1 MSPIIII
8 ETGDGSQSLY
18 NEELN
23 ETYHSTHGA
32 LTESEHIFIK
42 HGLDYLKNSGR
53 EHINILEVGFG
64 TGLNALLTQG
74 YAKDFPELSVD
85 YVTLEPFPLKEELIA
100 ELKYH
105 ELISDRVTKHDFL
118 RLHACEW
125 DKEHALNANFT
136 FTKHQTTLQEF
147 RPNTRF
153 DLVFYDA
160 FAPSKQAEMW
170 DLELLRKLV
179 AMMCPGA
186 VLVTY
191 CARGQF
197 KRDLAALGFVV
208 ETLPGPPG
216 KKEMVRGTLA
226 P

>member
-1 MSPIIII
+1 MTPIKII

-18 NEELN
+18 HEELN

-32 LTESEHIFIK
+32 VTESDHVFIK
-42 HGLDYLKNSGR
+42 HGLDFLKGNGKSQ
-53 EHINILEVGFG
+53 INILEVGFG

-74 YAKDFPELSVD
+74 YSSVFPEININ
-85 YVTLEPFPLKEELIA
+85 YTTLEPFPLTNDVVE
-100 ELKYH
+100 ELKYY
-105 ELISDRVTKHDFL
+105 ELKSDRVSKNDFVK
-118 RLHACEW
+118 LHMCEW
-125 DKEHALNANFT
+125 GQPHRLNQGFT
-136 FTKHQTTLQEF
+136 FTKHQTTLQAF
-147 RPNTRF
+147 STNMQF

-170 DLELLRKLV
+170 DFEVLKNM
-179 AMMCPGA
+179 AQMMKPKS

-197 KRDLAALGFVV
+197 KRDLASLGMNV

-216 KKEMVRGTLA
+216 KKEMVRGTLLS
-226 P
+226 

>member
-1 MSPIIII
+1 MTPIKII
-8 ETGDGSQSLY
+8 ETSDGSQSLY
-18 NEELN
+18 HEELN

-32 LTESEHIFIK
+32 LTESEHVFIK
-42 HGLDYLKNSGR
+42 HGLDYLKSQGR
-53 EHINILEVGFG
+53 NKVNILEVGFG

-74 YAKDFPELSVD
+74 YTSLHTGLTVD
-85 YVTLEPFPLKEELIA
+85 YVTLEPLPLKKDLIA

-105 ELISDRVTKHDFL
+105 ELLEDQVSKEDFL
-118 RLHACEW
+118 QLHTREW
-125 DKEHALNANFT
+125 EQEYELNGGLT
-136 FTKHQTTLQEF
+136 FTKHLTTLQEF
-147 RPNTRF
+147 NSDKQF

-170 DLELLRKLV
+170 DFEVLRNLINKM
-179 AMMCPGA
+179 ASGG

-197 KRDLAALGFVV
+197 KRDLAALNMSV

-216 KKEMVRGTLA
+216 KKEMVRGTL
-226 P
+226 PS

>member
-1 MSPIIII
+1 MTPIKII
-8 ETGDGSQSLY
+8 ETSDGSQSLFH
-18 NEELN
+18 EELN

-32 LTESEHIFIK
+32 LTESEHVFIK
-42 HGLDYLKNSGR
+42 HGLDYLNNSGKNQ
-53 EHINILEVGFG
+53 INILEVGFG

-74 YAKDFPELSVD
+74 YATLNTELRVD

-100 ELKYH
+100 ELKYY
-105 ELISDRVTKHDFL
+105 ELLKDQVSKEDFL
-118 RLHACEW
+118 QLHACQWEQ
-125 DKEHALNANFT
+125 KHVLNDSLF

-147 RPNTRF
+147 NSDILF

-170 DLELLRKLV
+170 DFEVLKKLTNKM
-179 AMMCPGA
+179 ASGG

-197 KRDLAALGFVV
+197 KRDLAALNMSV
-208 ETLPGPPG
+208 ETLSGPPG
-216 KKEMVRGTLA
+216 KKEMVRGTL
-226 P
+226 PS